1 MTMRKI
7 RGRFQMVAIMIVLSS
22 FVFADNP
29 PDKDDLE
36 TIKKYKPD
44 DKYFK
49 ATMVTLHFLIETS
62 SIERTDSIFQQII
75 DAYKLPVKAEGVKD
89 GMYYGA
95 SPYDAYDY
103 KHVVKLEVKNEE
115 IISVDYNE
123 VHKSGVGKQEDE
135 AYCEEMSITGTTPA
149 IAYPDMEQQLISKQN
164 ILDVDGVSGASYSL
178 FRFRYAVT
186 IALMKAMINDN

>member
-1 MTMRKI
+1 MI
-7 RGRFQMVAIMIVLSS
+7 AIMIVLSS
-22 FVFADNP
+22 FIFADNP
-29 PDKDDLE
+29 ADKDDLE
-36 TIKKYKPD
+36 TIKKFKPD

-62 SIERTDSIFQQII
+62 SIERTDSIFKQII
-75 DAYKLPVKAEGVKD
+75 DAYKLPVRAEGIKD
-89 GMYYGA
+89 GIYYGA

-103 KHVVKLEVKNEE
+103 KHVVKLEIKNEK
-115 IISVDYNE
+115 IISIDYNE
-123 VHKSGVGKQEDE
+123 VHKSGIGKQEDE
-135 AYCEEMSITGTTPA
+135 VYCEEMSITGTTPA

-164 ILDVDGVSGASYSL
+164 IMDVDGVSGASYSL